1 MISIQALN
9 KRIMRIEKI
18 FGKSSK
24 IYRDF
29 DYYIRRD
36 FPKNYS
42 TKGGY
47 IHLKSIKIT
56 GEIEQLEMLENLEH
70 LMRLPS
76 VRTLI
81 QRGKLL
87 AKERGLKPT
96 RENAIS
102 TYVNYTGFSDI
113 INNNIELLYQ
123 YDSPEYKKALNI
135 LKLRGRKKSYDEL
148 QKVVDILNNEK
159 IRNEAIPKI
168 GDL

>member
-1 MISIQALN
+1 MITIQALN
-9 KRIMRIEKI
+9 KRIKNVEKI

-47 IHLKSIKIT
+47 IHLKGIKIT
-56 GEIEQLEMLENLEH
+56 GSIEQLEQLENLEH
-70 LMRLPS
+70 LMRMPS
-76 VRTLI
+76 SKTLI
-81 QRGKLL
+81 QRGKML

-102 TYVNYTGFSDI
+102 TYNIYSGFKDI
-113 INNNIELLYQ
+113 IDDNIELLYQ
-123 YDSPEYKKALNI
+123 YESSEYKKALDILKIKGRRKTYGELEIVVNI
-135 LKLRGRKKSYDEL
+135 LTD
-148 QKVVDILNNEK
+148 EK
-159 IRNEAIPKI
+159 IRYESIPRV